1 MLNYILK
8 KLLYSLLVVILVV
21 SVIAGI
27 IYTAPIDPTRLTFGQ
42 RSDNATVI
50 AKRKE
55 LGLDKPL
62 YIQLAYYLNDISPVG
77 FHQNTSNNL
86 NKYSYLFKIPFGN
99 YAFILKKPYLRESYQ
114 SGRQVN
120 SILADAIP
128 QTAVLAIGAMIIA
141 IILGI
146 ILGVATALHRN
157 TLFESSAMVGSVLGY
172 SLPSYIV
179 AMLLALIFGYW
190 LAPFT
195 GLNIQG
201 SLFEI
206 NDLGDETIV
215 WKNVLLPAIALGIRP
230 IALITQLTR
239 STVLDIISMDFVR
252 TATAKGLNKT
262 KVILQHVLRNALN
275 SVTTAL
281 SGWFAG
287 LLAGAFFVENVFAY
301 NGLGQVTVTAL
312 LNFDIPVVLGCV
324 IFTSIVFVVINIV
337 VDILY
342 TFLDPRVRLG

>member
-1 MLNYILK
+1 MLNYIIR
-8 KLLYSLLVVILVV
+8 KLLYSLLVVILIV
-21 SVIAGI
+21 SVIAAI
-27 IYTAPIDPTRLTFGQ
+27 IYAAPVDPTRLTFGQ
-42 RSDNATVI
+42 RSDNATVN
-50 AKRKE
+50 AKRAE

-62 YIQLAYYLNDISPVG
+62 YIQLAYYLNDISPIG
-77 FHQNTSNNL
+77 FHQNIIENL
-86 NKYSYLFKIPFGN
+86 IKYNYAFKIPLGS
-99 YAFILKKPYLRESYQ
+99 YAILFKKPYLRESYQ

-128 QTAVLAIGAMIIA
+128 QTAILACLAMLIA
-141 IILGI
+141 IVLGI
-146 ILGVATALHRN
+146 SLGVATALRRD
-157 TLFESSAMVGSVLGY
+157 TWFESSAMFGSVLGY

-179 AMLLALIFGYW
+179 AMLLALVFGYW
-190 LAPFT
+190 LAPYT

-201 SLFEI
+201 SLFEL

-215 WKNVLLPAIALGIRP
+215 WKNILLPAIALGIRP
-230 IALITQLTR
+230 VALITQLTR

-252 TATAKGLNKT
+252 TATAKGLNRLH
-262 KVILQHVLRNALN
+262 VILQHVLRNALN
-275 SVTTAL
+275 AVTTAL

-324 IFTSIVFVVINIV
+324 IFTSVIFVVINIA

-342 TFLDPRVRLG
+342 TFLDPRIRLL

>member
-62 YIQLAYYLNDISPVG
+62 YIQLAYYLNDISPVS
-77 FHQNTSNNL
+77 FHQNTPYIL

-146 ILGVATALHRN
+146 ILGVATALRRN
-157 TLFESSAMVGSVLGY
+157 TL
-172 SLPSYIV
+172 
-179 AMLLALIFGYW
+179 
-190 LAPFT
+190 
-195 GLNIQG
+195 
-201 SLFEI
+201 LFAE
-206 NDLGDETIV
+206 
-215 WKNVLLPAIALGIRP
+215 K
-230 IALITQLTR
+230 
-239 STVLDIISMDFVR
+239 
-252 TATAKGLNKT
+252 
-262 KVILQHVLRNALN
+262 
-275 SVTTAL
+275 
-281 SGWFAG
+281 
-287 LLAGAFFVENVFAY
+287 
-301 NGLGQVTVTAL
+301 
-312 LNFDIPVVLGCV
+312 
-324 IFTSIVFVVINIV
+324 
-337 VDILY
+337 
-342 TFLDPRVRLG
+342 

>member
-1 MLNYILK
+1 MLNYIIR

-62 YIQLAYYLNDISPVG
+62 YTQLAYYLNDISPIG
-77 FHQNTSNNL
+77 LHQDTPNNL
-86 NKYSYLFKIPFGN
+86 SKYSYAFKIPFEN
-99 YAFILKKPYLRESYQ
+99 YALLFKKPYLRESYQ

-128 QTAVLAIGAMIIA
+128 QTAVLAISAMIIA

-146 ILGVATALHRN
+146 TLGVATALRRN
-157 TLFESSAMVGSVLGY
+157 SWFESSAMVSSVLGY

-179 AMLLALIFGYW
+179 AMLLALVFGYW
-190 LAPFT
+190 LAPYT

-252 TATAKGLNKT
+252 TATAKGLSRMT
-262 KVILQHVLRNALN
+262 VILQHVLRNALN
-275 SVTTAL
+275 AVTTAL

-324 IFTSIVFVVINIV
+324 IFTSVVFVVINIV
-337 VDILY
+337 VDVLY
-342 TFLDPRVRLG
+342 TFLDPRIRLS